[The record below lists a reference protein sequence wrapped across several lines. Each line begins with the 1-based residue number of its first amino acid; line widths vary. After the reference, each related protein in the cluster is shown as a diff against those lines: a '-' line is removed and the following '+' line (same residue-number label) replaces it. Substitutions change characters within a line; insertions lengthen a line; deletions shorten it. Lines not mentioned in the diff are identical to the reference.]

1 MGLAFIR
8 AIRGSSSEAFMKRT
22 LILGKT
28 QHDVELLRQ
37 DGTLTLLW
45 DGESQGA
52 DILEVE
58 PGCYS
63 VILDG
68 HSVDVRLDSVKHPD
82 PDVNGFRAT
91 LYDGAYDFAM
101 QDPMKALLAA
111 AGGAGAAGGL
121 LTSPMPGK
129 IVKVLVKEGEA
140 VAEGQTLL
148 VMEAMKM
155 QNELKSSCAGTVAKV
170 HVEEG
175 GTVETGAKLVDIKPL
190 VAS

>member
-1 MGLAFIR
+1 
-8 AIRGSSSEAFMKRT
+8 MKRT
-22 LILGKT
+22 LLLGKD
-28 QHDVELLRQ
+28 QNDVELFRR
-37 DGTLTLLW
+37 DGTLTLIW
-45 DGESQGA
+45 NGEAHPA

-63 VILDG
+63 VILGG
-68 HSVDVRLDSVKHPD
+68 HSVDVRLDAGRHPD
-82 PDVNGFRAT
+82 PDARAFRAS
-91 LYDGAYDFAM
+91 LYDGAYEFAL

-111 AGGAGAAGGL
+111 SGASSASGGA

-129 IVKVLVKEGEA
+129 VVKVLVKEGET

-155 QNELKSSCAGTVAKV
+155 QNELKSPSAGTVAKI

-175 GTVETGAKLVDIKPL
+175 GTVETGAKLVDVTVPETL
-190 VAS
+190 

>member
-1 MGLAFIR
+1 
-8 AIRGSSSEAFMKRT
+8 MKRT
-22 LILGKT
+22 LMVGKT
-28 QHDVELLRQ
+28 QHEVELLRR
-37 DGTLTLLW
+37 DGALTLLW
-45 DGESQGA
+45 DGEAQEA

-68 HSVDVRLDSVKHPD
+68 HTVDVRLDGAKHPD
-82 PDVNGFRAT
+82 PDVQALRAT
-91 LYDGAYDFAM
+91 LYDGAYEFAL

-111 AGGAGAAGGL
+111 AGGSSTSGGL
-121 LTSPMPGK
+121 LSSPMPGK

-155 QNELKSSCAGTVAKV
+155 QNELKSPCTGTVAKV

-175 GTVETGAKLVDIKPL
+175 ATVETGAKLVDVKPL
-190 VAS
+190 DADQP